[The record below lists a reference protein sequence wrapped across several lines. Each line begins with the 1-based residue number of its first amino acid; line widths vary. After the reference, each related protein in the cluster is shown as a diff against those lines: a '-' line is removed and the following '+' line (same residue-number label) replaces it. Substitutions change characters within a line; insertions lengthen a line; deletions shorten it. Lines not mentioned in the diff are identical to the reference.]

1 MINASLKNAKIL
13 IVDDHIANIELLEG
27 VLEQAGYNNTL
38 STIDPREVVGL
49 YDSFQ
54 PDLIL
59 LDLMMP
65 YMDGYEV
72 MEKLHQII
80 PPKTYLPILVITAE
94 ISSDAK
100 KQALS
105 HGAKDFLSKPFDID
119 EVILRI
125 RNLLETRYLHQLLQ
139 KQNRTLESKVLERT
153 RELNKAYQEIMIA
166 NRELEMLENA
176 KLEFLSI
183 ISHEIR
189 TPLNG
194 IKGLTEILKN
204 SIDKPDLLEYLNY
217 LEQSARR
224 LEKFSTQALLITELR
239 TKVYRMEF
247 DNVSIASLYTNA
259 TKNNEIKIKEKNVRV
274 EYLRDADLLGINGDS
289 NLIQICFDCLIDN
302 AVEYSAKNS
311 EVLVHTYKDENS
323 ITIEFTDNGVGF
335 SKIALKNLF
344 RFFRVGEKHIDK
356 NIGLNL
362 ALVKLIMDAHKG
374 EIKVVNNKPNGATVK
389 LIFRN

>member
-1 MINASLKNAKIL
+1 
-13 IVDDHIANIELLEG
+13 
-27 VLEQAGYNNTL
+27 
-38 STIDPREVVGL
+38 
-49 YDSFQ
+49 
-54 PDLIL
+54 
-59 LDLMMP
+59 
-65 YMDGYEV
+65 
-72 MEKLHQII
+72 
-80 PPKTYLPILVITAE
+80 
-94 ISSDAK
+94 
-100 KQALS
+100 
-105 HGAKDFLSKPFDID
+105 
-119 EVILRI
+119 
-125 RNLLETRYLHQLLQ
+125 
-139 KQNRTLESKVLERT
+139 
-153 RELNKAYQEIMIA
+153 MIA